1 VPASWTRRGVVA
13 IAIVVAGLPVHTSP
27 RQNTP
32 PSVRRPRGIYAVVA
46 EARAAGEN
54 VDLNALVNNSAVSGL
69 AMRVF
74 WSELQPA
81 KDKYDFSQ
89 LDAAFAAAAAKHKT
103 IQLILV
109 PGFGTPSWVLD
120 EITMCETSETGSGS
134 AGGGRRAARGETRGE
149 TRRGGTRGGAAETT
163 TGAAPANCG
172 KAMFEVSEGRANG
185 QQQPLPLPWNPTY
198 KSYWKAFLTAVAAR
212 YGSNE
217 AFVSIAVAGPTAE
230 SVEII
235 LPRSG
240 NQLERWAEL
249 LQGAYHDASYHR
261 TDKAFVEE
269 WDAAVTMYGE
279 VFRNVTL
286 VVTRGSG
293 LLNFTKGQNDE
304 AQAAIVNAFA
314 RHKVGSNLKATQ
326 TSGMKACRETNGGIK
341 GVKEMASDSAFSP
354 RVLGGAQFDTS
365 FSKKPANEGCTA
377 SCEAASAECQGI
389 SPKDALV
396 NVLRVYFDGTPDG
409 AAFGAP
415 KGSTPMNYLQIYA
428 PDITFAATQPAV
440 QALLDQA
447 SQRLLAQAR

>member
-1 VPASWTRRGVVA
+1 MTARWTRRGIVATIVVVA
-13 IAIVVAGLPVHTSP
+13 AMPVRTSP

-46 EARAAGEN
+46 DTRAAGEN

-74 WSELQPA
+74 WSSIQPA
-81 KDKYDFSQ
+81 KDRYDFSQ
-89 LDAAFAAAAAKHKT
+89 LDAAFAAAAAKHT
-103 IQLILV
+103 TMQLILV

-120 EITMCETSETGSGS
+120 EIPMCDTGES
-134 AGGGRRAARGETRGE
+134 APSSGGRRAARGETRRGAA
-149 TRRGGTRGGAAETT
+149 RGGSAESTT
-163 TGAAPANCG
+163 AAPSNCG
-172 KAMFEVSEGRANG
+172 KALFEVSEGRANG
-185 QQQPLPLPWNPTY
+185 QQQPLPMPWNATY
-198 KSYWKAFLTAVAAR
+198 KNYWKAFLTAIAAR
-212 YGSNE
+212 YESNE

-249 LQGAYHDASYHR
+249 LQGAYRDASYHR

-293 LLNFTKGQNDE
+293 LLNFTHGQSDE

-326 TSGMKACRETNGGIK
+326 TSGLKACRETNGGIK

-365 FSKKPANEGCTA
+365 FSKKPASEGCAA
-377 SCEAASAECQGI
+377 SCEAASAQCQ
-389 SPKDALV
+389 SVTPKDALV
-396 NVLRVYFDGTPDG
+396 NVLRVYFDGTPAGD
-409 AAFGAP
+409 AFGAP
-415 KGSTPMNYLQIYA
+415 KGSVPMNYLQIYA
-428 PDITFAATQPAV
+428 PDITFAATQPAI

>member
-1 VPASWTRRGVVA
+1 MMLV
-13 IAIVVAGLPVHTSP
+13 IAAMPVRTSP

-46 EARAAGEN
+46 DTRAAGES
-54 VDLNALVNNSAVSGL
+54 VDLNALVGNSAVSGL
-69 AMRVF
+69 AIRVF
-74 WSELQPA
+74 WSSVQPA

-89 LDAAFAAAAAKHKT
+89 LDAAFAAATAKHKT

-120 EITMCETSETGSGS
+120 EIPMCETSDSGPEA
-134 AGGGRRAARGETRGE
+134 AGGKRAARGEARGE
-149 TRRGGTRGGAAETT
+149 RRGGARGGSTESTA
-163 TGAAPANCG
+163 AAPTNCG
-172 KAMFEVSEGRANG
+172 KAIFEVSEGRASG

-198 KSYWKAFLTAVAAR
+198 KNYWKAFLTAIAAR
-212 YGSNE
+212 YESND

-261 TDKAFVEE
+261 SDKAFVEE
-269 WDAAVTMYGE
+269 WNAAVTMYGE

-293 LLNFTKGQNDE
+293 LLNFTRGQNDE
-304 AQAAIVNAFA
+304 AQAAIVDAFA
-314 RHKVGSNLKATQ
+314 RHKVGSNVKATQ
-326 TSGMKACRETNGGIK
+326 TSGLKACRETNGGIK
-341 GVKEMASDSAFSP
+341 GVKEMVSDSAFSP

-365 FSKKPANEGCTA
+365 FSKKPASEGCAA
-377 SCEAASAECQGI
+377 SCEATSADCQ
-389 SPKDALV
+389 SVTPKDALV
-396 NVLRVYFDGTPDG
+396 NVLKVYFDGTPEG
-409 AAFGAP
+409 GAFGASR
-415 KGSTPMNYLQIYA
+415 GSAPMNYLQIYA
-428 PDITFAATQPAV
+428 PDITYAATQPAV
-440 QALLDQA
+440 QALLDRA

>member
-1 VPASWTRRGVVA
+1 MPVRWTRRGIVA
-13 IAIVVAGLPVHTSP
+13 TIVLVAAMPVRTSP

-46 EARAAGEN
+46 DTRAAGEN

-69 AMRVF
+69 AIRVF
-74 WSELQPA
+74 WSSIQPA
-81 KDKYDFSQ
+81 KDRYDFSQ

-120 EITMCETSETGSGS
+120 EIPICDMGES
-134 AGGGRRAARGETRGE
+134 APSSGGGRRGGARGE
-149 TRRGGTRGGAAETT
+149 TRRGGAARAESTPTT
-163 TGAAPANCG
+163 PAPSNCG
-172 KAMFEVSEGRANG
+172 KALFEVSEGRANG
-185 QQQPLPLPWNPTY
+185 QQQPLPMPWNPTY
-198 KSYWKAFLTAVAAR
+198 KNYWKAFLTAVAAR
-212 YGSNE
+212 YESNE

-240 NQLERWAEL
+240 NQLERWAQL
-249 LQGAYHDASYHR
+249 LQGAYRDASYHR

-279 VFRNVTL
+279 VFHNVTL

-293 LLNFTKGQNDE
+293 LLNFTRGQNDE

-314 RHKVGSNLKATQ
+314 RRRVGTNAKATQ

-365 FSKKPANEGCTA
+365 FSKKPASEGCAA
-377 SCEAASAECQGI
+377 SCEAASATCQ
-389 SPKDALV
+389 SVTPKDALV
-396 NVLRVYFDGTPDG
+396 NVLKVYFEGTPAGD
-409 AAFGAP
+409 AFGAP